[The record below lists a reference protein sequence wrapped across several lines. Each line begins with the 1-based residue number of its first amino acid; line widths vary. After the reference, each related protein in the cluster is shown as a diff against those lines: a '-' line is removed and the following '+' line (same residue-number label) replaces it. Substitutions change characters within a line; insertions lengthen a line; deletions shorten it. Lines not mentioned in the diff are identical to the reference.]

1 MDKEVDRESSAI
13 TYFANEKKKKNKL
26 VLSIPNN
33 LNMKSIW
40 AQSRHKYEC
49 KSE

>member
-13 TYFANEKKKKNKL
+13 TYFANEKKKKKNKL

-33 LNMKSIW
+33 LNMKNIW
-40 AQSRHKYEC
+40 AQSRHKY
-49 KSE
+49 